1 MDNLFYVNLE
11 IQKYLKDKK
20 LTLKQA
26 RAVFKFKTRMAN
38 YSDNL
43 KAGNETKPCPL
54 CKEGLD
60 TQRHSLVCKVIQQNI
75 KVNMMYGDIF
85 HSKVD
90 KEVAKT
96 VENILNFR
104 EEFLNL

>member
-1 MDNLFYVNLE
+1 M
-11 IQKYLKDKK
+11 
-20 LTLKQA
+20 
-26 RAVFKFKTRMAN
+26 FKFKTRMAN
-38 YSDNL
+38 YSENF

-60 TQRHSLVCKVIQQNI
+60 TQRHSLVCKVIKQNI
-75 KVNMMYGDIF
+75 KVNMMYEDIF
-85 HSKVD
+85 HTKVD

-104 EEFLNL
+104 EEFLNF